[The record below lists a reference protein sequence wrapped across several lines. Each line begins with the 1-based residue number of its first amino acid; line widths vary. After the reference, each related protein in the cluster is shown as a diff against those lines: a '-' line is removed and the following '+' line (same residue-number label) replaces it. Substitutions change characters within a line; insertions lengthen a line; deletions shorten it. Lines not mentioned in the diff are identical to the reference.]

1 MNTRTRRELPLAR
14 YIFDRTAT
22 LPGGVSAMHLR
33 VTSLGADLPPN
44 PDARPGHRV
53 VIEAQRYED
62 ALAALTEDVGDCVV
76 RRPRV
81 A

>member
-1 MNTRTRRELPLAR
+1 MDNRRRRELPLAR

-33 VTSLGADLPPN
+33 VTSLGAELPPN
-44 PDARPGHRV
+44 PCPGQRV

-62 ALAALTEDVGDCVV
+62 ALAALTEDIGDCVV
-76 RRPRV
+76 RRARV

>member
-1 MNTRTRRELPLAR
+1 MSTRRRRELPLAR

-33 VTSLGADLPPN
+33 VTSVTAELPQGGG
-44 PDARPGHRV
+44 PGRV

-62 ALAALTEDVGDCVV
+62 ALAMLTEDIGECVV
-76 RRPRV
+76 RRLRV